1 MTDSMFMLPGF
12 FKVLFLMAG
21 LQGVIL
27 SIVLWR
33 QRTNTV
39 KNNLLAWLVLMFSGA
54 VLFFIATYEKSL
66 YFHPA
71 YPGVVAGWVLGTA
84 GANFLLMYVR
94 ASFGLEPRPRFC
106 WLYWIPTL
114 FFMIL
119 AILHIV
125 LPRSDGEH
133 LSELGRL
140 GLAYVVV
147 ITGVCY
153 YQFRVYSKWGTSGER
168 SIKTVQYLRW
178 ILLFFATYSIMQ
190 IISFVL
196 WPFVPFEVS
205 LYLSVIVKLLTTV
218 GIYAI
223 AYLNVQHAQQV
234 APVVMAV
241 PVEQVEKYRFSN
253 LDENKAQAI
262 REQLLALV
270 DSEKVYLQ
278 RDLKLKDLADRLQ
291 ITVHTLSQ
299 VLNERLGVGFSDF
312 INKLRIEEAVRLLA
326 AGDDSKIESLALDTG
341 FNNKVSFN
349 KAFKKFT
356 GLTPSQY
363 KNQLLGLPVDVDAH
377 LN

>member
-1 MTDSMFMLPGF
+1 MTDAMFILPGF

-21 LQGVIL
+21 LQGIIL
-27 SIVLWR
+27 TVVLWR
-33 QRTNTV
+33 QRTNQV
-39 KNNLLAWLVLMFSGA
+39 KNHLLAWLVLMFSAA

-71 YPGVVAGWVLGTA
+71 YPGVAAGWILGTA

-94 ASFGLEPRPRFC
+94 ASFGLEPRPRLY

-114 FFMIL
+114 FFTIL
-119 AILHIV
+119 AIMHIA
-125 LPRSDGEH
+125 LPRTDGEYV
-133 LSELGRL
+133 SELGRL
-140 GLAYVVV
+140 GLIYIVV
-147 ITGVCY
+147 ITCVCY
-153 YQFRVYSKWGTSGER
+153 YKFRTYSKWGSSGVY
-168 SIKTVQYLRW
+168 SAKTIQYLRW
-178 ILLFFATYSIMQ
+178 VLLFFATYSVMQ

-196 WPFVPFEVS
+196 WPLVPFEVS

-234 APVVMAV
+234 APVTLTV
-241 PVEQVEKYRFSN
+241 PAEQVEKYRFSS
-253 LDENKAQAI
+253 LDESKALAV

-270 DSEKVYLQ
+270 STEKVYLQ
-278 RDLKLKDLADRLQ
+278 RDFKIKDLADRLN
-291 ITVHTLSQ
+291 IPVHTLSQ

-312 INKLRIEEAVRLLA
+312 VNKLRVEEAVRLLA

-356 GLTPSQY
+356 GVTPSQY
-363 KNQLLGLPVDVDAH
+363 KNKLLGLPVDVDAR